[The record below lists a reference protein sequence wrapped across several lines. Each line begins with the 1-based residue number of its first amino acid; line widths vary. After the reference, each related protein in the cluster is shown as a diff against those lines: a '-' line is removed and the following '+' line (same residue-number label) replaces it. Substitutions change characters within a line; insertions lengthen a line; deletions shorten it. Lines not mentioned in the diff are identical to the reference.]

1 MCRNSNRQRSCRM
14 RGIWTQNKQ
23 TKKAT
28 FHEKVNMIDNS
39 EAGIKCLERRV
50 KNRGEVF
57 LGLQN

>member
-1 MCRNSNRQRSCRM
+1 M

-39 EAGIKCLERRV
+39 EAGIKCLERRG

-57 LGLQN
+57 LDLQN